1 MNKKSKLPIVLCIAI
16 ALIGLGLVFYK
27 PIMTKFI
34 IPKMHDHISKVAKD
48 TSASTY
54 SKNQKDLNQLLK
66 SGLKSSNIEYDPNN
80 FSQNMDDFNNSVANG
95 LSNNNVTEGNGNSK
109 NTPNVSFDYSKI
121 KPASETDLNT
131 INPNYDKRLLIGHVA
146 LPSLGID
153 LPIIEGVADSNL
165 YVGACTLKPFQQMGK
180 GNYALASHHMPDEY
194 SNFSRIGQLQKGSMI
209 LLGNGRTVYEY
220 RTSRVEV
227 MPINSGQLID
237 DVKGD
242 KLVTLVT
249 CTDTKGTARIV
260 VQGKFVKTHK
270 MSSKYG
276 QYFHN

>member
-1 MNKKSKLPIVLCIAI
+1 MKKKSKLPIILCIAI

-54 SKNQKDLNQLLK
+54 NKNQNQLNQLLK
-66 SGLKSSNIEYDPNN
+66 SGLKSSDIKYNPNK
-80 FSQNMDDFNNSVANG
+80 FSQNMDEFNNGIANS
-95 LSNNNVTEGNGNSK
+95 LNNNVTEGNGNSK

-121 KPASETDLNT
+121 KPASETDFNT

-209 LLGNGRTVYEY
+209 LLGNGHTVYEY

-227 MPINSGQLID
+227 MPINSGQVID

-249 CTDTKGTARIV
+249 CTDTRGTARIV